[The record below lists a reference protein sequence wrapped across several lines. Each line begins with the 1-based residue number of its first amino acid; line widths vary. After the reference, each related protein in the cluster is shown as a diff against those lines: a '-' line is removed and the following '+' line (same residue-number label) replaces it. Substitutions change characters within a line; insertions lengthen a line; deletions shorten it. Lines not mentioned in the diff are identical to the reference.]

1 MSSSPSQSGG
11 TEGDATRFILEV
23 EGKDVSLT
31 PDEIVKMVE
40 AGTISVETVVSL
52 LREAGVEPLVF
63 KVFKPV
69 REVTRHEVEVAFA
82 RCIAGAPLQEH
93 APRSSRS

>member
-1 MSSSPSQSGG
+1 MRYLTDDSLDPLNRAQELRCLE
-11 TEGDATRFILEV
+11 EGC
-23 EGKDVSLT
+23 
-31 PDEIVKMVE
+31 PP
-40 AGTISVETVVSL
+40 VETVVSL